1 MRLLP
6 ALLLGLG
13 TASVVAPHAA
23 AQSLR
28 GSAASVDL
36 MYERAQ
42 DDDLTFYRTP
52 SAVRTA
58 IDDGLLVP
66 VPLGSDVAIAHGVR
80 HPYVLPS
87 TRDWLTEFAHRY
99 RDRCGDALVVTSGAR
114 SLAEQPRNGS
124 AKSVHPTG
132 MAVDLRRPTGTCL
145 RWLRTALLSEERAG
159 VVEATEERHP
169 RHFHVAVFPG
179 MPAIAVRISSH
190 PGFHP
195 GATSRPAYERY
206 RVRPGD
212 TLWDIAKRS
221 DTTVAALRAINKLRS
236 VQIVPGQTLL
246 VPVD

>member
-6 ALLLGLG
+6 AFLLGLG
-13 TASVVAPHAA
+13 TVSVVAPRVA

-52 SAVRTA
+52 SDVRTA
-58 IDDGLLVP
+58 IDDGRLVA
-66 VPLGSDVAIAHGVR
+66 VPTGSDVAIARGVR

-87 TRDWLTEFAHRY
+87 TRDWLTDFAHRY

-124 AKSVHPTG
+124 TKSVHPTG
-132 MAVDLRRPTGTCL
+132 MAIDLRRPTGSCL
-145 RWLRTALLSEERAG
+145 RWLRTALLNEERAG

-179 MPAIAVRISSH
+179 MPAVAVRISSRAT
-190 PGFHP
+190 
-195 GATSRPAYERY
+195 ATSKPSYERY

-212 TLWDIAKRS
+212 TLWEIAKRS

-236 VQIVPGQTLL
+236 VQLVPGQTLL